1 MAPAALAKQS
11 EAADT
16 LSANVSYSS
25 PSSSSATLSSSSATS
40 AGSHPSASSSSSS
53 AAPSAAAAVSL
64 IPTFVSKNPL
74 AIIAHTRQRANP
86 ALRFVKQVPLEF
98 ADHIIPDFEL
108 GEATWALFLSLK
120 YHLLHQTYLAGRCAS
135 IARGAASSSS
145 SATSQPQMAATRL
158 RLILILVDVD
168 DCEKILEDLTVFA
181 NAQAWTIILAWSNQE
196 VGRYLETFKAYEK
209 KSADVLKERLDSD
222 AERFHDC
229 FAQVRSINKSDIN
242 TLAQSFGSFAG
253 VCGASAES
261 LALLPGLG
269 PKKVSP
275 FYFLSLGRC
284 FGWIRY
290 HQIFSHHPDLHSF
303 VFGLSMGATPFFSHT
318 AQVQRLLETL
328 RAPFRPDSAKTTL
341 PSNVLMGTLD
351 TSVLRRVATAPA
363 SVSASAAATT
373 AQGGSLTNADAS
385 TEVLSSSSSSS
396 EAAAFEHEPDSM
408 RSIDSPK
415 PDDSMASESI

>member
-1 MAPAALAKQS
+1 
-11 EAADT
+11 
-16 LSANVSYSS
+16 
-25 PSSSSATLSSSSATS
+25 
-40 AGSHPSASSSSSS
+40 
-53 AAPSAAAAVSL
+53 
-64 IPTFVSKNPL
+64 
-74 AIIAHTRQRANP
+74 
-86 ALRFVKQVPLEF
+86 VPLEF

-120 YHLLHQTYLAGRCAS
+120 YHLLHPTYLAGRCAS

-145 SATSQPQMAATRL
+145 SAASQPQMAATRL

-269 PKKVSP
+269 PKKVLLTS
-275 FYFLSLGRC
+275 FAICRCLGC
-284 FGWIRY
+284 ILY
-290 HQIFSHHPDLHSF
+290 HQGYSHPPGSHVLCLSFFTASKFSLFHCA
-303 VFGLSMGATPFFSHT
+303 GATPARDAACTVPSGLGQNDAAEQCVDGHT
-318 AQVQRLLETL
+318 RHVGTSTR
-328 RAPFRPDSAKTTL
+328 
-341 PSNVLMGTLD
+341 SNSTCI
-351 TSVLRRVATAPA
+351 SIRV
-363 SVSASAAATT
+363 S
-373 AQGGSLTNADAS
+373 GG
-385 TEVLSSSSSSS
+385 
-396 EAAAFEHEPDSM
+396 
-408 RSIDSPK
+408 
-415 PDDSMASESI
+415 DDR